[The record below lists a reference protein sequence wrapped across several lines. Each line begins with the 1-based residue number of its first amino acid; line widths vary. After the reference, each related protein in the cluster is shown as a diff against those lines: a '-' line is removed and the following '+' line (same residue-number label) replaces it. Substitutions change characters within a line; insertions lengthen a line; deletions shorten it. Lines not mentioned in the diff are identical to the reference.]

1 MSLAL
6 VTNVAAENTHLI
18 LEGRIWLSYNGSMN
32 TYLRLV
38 FCLALISCSA
48 TQGPPPKGSQTGPA
62 YTSEQ
67 LREFN
72 NQPVALIEGPFG
84 PVATPEREMA
94 VTKNPSENSKYFS
107 PPQGEQ
113 EAEAIET
120 QSADPYTPISTP
132 VYRF

>member
-1 MSLAL
+1 MPLAL
-6 VTNVAAENTHLI
+6 VANEAAENALLI
-18 LEGRIWLSYNGSMN
+18 LERGMWLSYNGPMN

-38 FCLALISCSA
+38 FCLALASCSA
-48 TQGPPPKGSQTGPA
+48 TQGPPPKGSQTSSA

-72 NQPVALIEGPFG
+72 NQPISPVEGPFG
-84 PVATPEREMA
+84 PVAMPEREMDL
-94 VTKNPSENSKYFS
+94 TKQPPENSKYFS

-120 QSADPYTPISTP
+120 QSAEPYTPSTP

>member
-6 VTNVAAENTHLI
+6 VTNVASETTHLI
-18 LEGRIWLSYNGSMN
+18 LECGIWLSYNGFMN
-32 TYLRLV
+32 TYLRLI
-38 FCLALISCSA
+38 FCLTLISCSA

-84 PVATPEREMA
+84 PVATPEREMG
-94 VTKNPSENSKYFS
+94 VTKKPPENSKYFS

>member
-18 LEGRIWLSYNGSMN
+18 LEGGIWLSYNGSMN

-84 PVATPEREMA
+84 PVATPEREMNA
-94 VTKNPSENSKYFS
+94 TKKSAENSKYFS

-120 QSADPYTPISTP
+120 QSADPYTPSTP

>member
-1 MSLAL
+1 
-6 VTNVAAENTHLI
+6 
-18 LEGRIWLSYNGSMN
+18 MN

-38 FCLALISCSA
+38 FCLALTSCSA

-62 YTSEQ
+62 YNSEQ

-72 NQPVALIEGPFG
+72 NQPISPAEGPFG
-84 PVATPEREMA
+84 PVATPAREMDL
-94 VTKNPSENSKYFS
+94 TKQPPGNSKYFS

-120 QSADPYTPISTP
+120 QSADPYTPTSAP

>member
-1 MSLAL
+1 
-6 VTNVAAENTHLI
+6 
-18 LEGRIWLSYNGSMN
+18 MN

-38 FCLALISCSA
+38 FCLALTSCSA

-72 NQPVALIEGPFG
+72 NQPISPAESPFG
-84 PVATPEREMA
+84 SVATPEREMDL
-94 VTKNPSENSKYFS
+94 TKQPPENSKYFS

-120 QSADPYTPISTP
+120 QSPKPYTPSTP

>member
-1 MSLAL
+1 
-6 VTNVAAENTHLI
+6 
-18 LEGRIWLSYNGSMN
+18 MN

-48 TQGPPPKGSQTGPA
+48 TQGPPPKGSQTYSP
-62 YTSEQ
+62 YTPEQ
-67 LREFN
+67 LGGFN
-72 NQPVALIEGPFG
+72 NQPISPAEGPFG
-84 PVATPEREMA
+84 PVATPERVID
-94 VTKNPSENSKYFS
+94 VTKKPPGNSKYFS

-120 QSADPYTPISTP
+120 QSADPYTPTSAP